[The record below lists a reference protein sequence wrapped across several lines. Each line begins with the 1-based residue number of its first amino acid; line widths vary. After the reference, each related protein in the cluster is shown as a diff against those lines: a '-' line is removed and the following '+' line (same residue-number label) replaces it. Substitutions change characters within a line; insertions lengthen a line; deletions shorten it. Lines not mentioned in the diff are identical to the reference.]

1 LSPGENERRWQEL
14 AALHEELEHD
24 EVVVPMVQS
33 RIDGKPIRS
42 SERALKFAEGLAF
55 SDVWSGIPPASRRR
69 AA

>member
-1 LSPGENERRWQEL
+1 LSRGENERRWREL

-33 RIDGKPIRS
+33 RIDGKPIH
-42 SERALKFAEGLAF
+42 SERALKFAQDLAF
-55 SDVWSGIPPASRRR
+55 SDVWSGIRPANRRR

>member
-1 LSPGENERRWQEL
+1 MSRGENEKRWREL
-14 AALHEELEHD
+14 AALQEELEHD

-42 SERALKFAEGLAF
+42 SERALRFAEGLAF
-55 SDVWSGIPPASRRR
+55 SDVWTPPARHRR